1 MLACMTR
8 RFPFPLFTTALC
20 VFLTEFARAQVGPI
34 EPIIL
39 TSAKPSETLANIP
52 ELGGD
57 FSIPVEVTVAPDGSV
72 TGVVVTTSSGNAAA
86 DGTAIKFMREKTFLP
101 ALDAH
106 AQPIEGKVQ
115 GNVEVKTST
124 RMKQLKAS
132 MKPPNIPNEIERVR
146 KLRCRDFLW
155 EIERLRK
162 QGASTD
168 LSREIM
174 PWVSLRV
181 YMLDKKL
188 PKDAEAAY
196 LERWP
201 KALGEAEATCRSTPG
216 RLYLND
222 TLVLIL
228 DSLAPNN

>member
-1 MLACMTR
+1 M
-8 RFPFPLFTTALC
+8 
-20 VFLTEFARAQVGPI
+20 
-34 EPIIL
+34 
-39 TSAKPSETLANIP
+39 
-52 ELGGD
+52 
-57 FSIPVEVTVAPDGSV
+57 TVAADGSV
-72 TGVVVTTSSGNAAA
+72 TNVVVTTSSGNEAA
-86 DGTAIKFMREKTFLP
+86 DVTAIKFMKEKRFLP
-101 ALDAH
+101 ALDSH
-106 AQPIEGKVQ
+106 AQPVEGKAL
-115 GNVEVKTST
+115 GSVEVNSKT
-124 RMKQLKAS
+124 RMKQLKAR
-132 MKPPNIPNEIERVR
+132 MKPPDIPNEIER

-155 EIERLRK
+155 EIDRLRQ

-201 KALGEAEATCRSTPG
+201 KALAEAEATCKATPD

-228 DSLAPNN
+228 ESLAPNN

>member
-1 MLACMTR
+1 MPARMKQHFALPSCAAAVLA
-8 RFPFPLFTTALC
+8 FLSSVAL
-20 VFLTEFARAQVGPI
+20 AQVGPI

-52 ELGGD
+52 EFDGD
-57 FSIPVEVTVAPDGSV
+57 FIIPVEVTVAPDGSV
-72 TGVVVTTSSGNAAA
+72 ANVVVTTSSGNEAA
-86 DGTAIKFMREKTFLP
+86 DQTAIKFMMEKKFLP
-101 ALDAH
+101 ALDTD
-106 AQPIEGKVQ
+106 AQPVEGKAL
-115 GNVEVKTST
+115 GSVEVNSKT

-146 KLRCRDFLW
+146 KLRCKDFLW
-155 EIERLRK
+155 EIDRLRR

-201 KALGEAEATCRSTPG
+201 KALAEAEATCKSTPG
-216 RLYLND
+216 RLYLSD

>member
-1 MLACMTR
+1 MRHRFAFPPCAAAVLA
-8 RFPFPLFTTALC
+8 LLVGA
-20 VFLTEFARAQVGPI
+20 ARAQVGPI

-57 FSIPVEVTVAPDGSV
+57 FIIPVEVTVAPDGSV
-72 TGVVVTTSSGNAAA
+72 VNALVTTSSGNEAA
-86 DGTAIKFMREKTFLP
+86 DQTAIKFMMEKKFLP
-101 ALDAH
+101 ALDAN
-106 AQPIEGKVQ
+106 AQPVEGKAL
-115 GNVEVKTST
+115 GSVEVKSST

-155 EIERLRK
+155 ETDRLRR

-188 PKDAEAAY
+188 TKDAEAAY

-201 KALGEAEATCRSTPG
+201 KALAEAEATCRSTPE

>member
-1 MLACMTR
+1 MPARMKQHFALPSCAAAVLAFLSCV
-8 RFPFPLFTTALC
+8 AL
-20 VFLTEFARAQVGPI
+20 AQVGPI

-52 ELGGD
+52 ELDGD
-57 FSIPVEVTVAPDGSV
+57 FIIPVEVTVAPDGSV
-72 TGVVVTTSSGNAAA
+72 ANVVVTTSSGNEAA
-86 DGTAIKFMREKTFLP
+86 DQTAIKFMTEKKFLP
-101 ALDAH
+101 ALDAD
-106 AQPIEGKVQ
+106 AQPVEGKAL
-115 GNVEVKTST
+115 GSVEVNSRT

-146 KLRCRDFLW
+146 KLRCKDFLW
-155 EIERLRK
+155 EIDRLRR

-201 KALGEAEATCRSTPG
+201 KALAEAEATCKSTPE

>member
-1 MLACMTR
+1 MLPRMTR
-8 RFPFPLFTTALC
+8 RFSFPHCSAALFLLLAN
-20 VFLTEFARAQVGPI
+20 FARAQVGPI
-34 EPIIL
+34 EPIIIES
-39 TSAKPSETLANIP
+39 TKPSETLANIP

-57 FSIPVEVTVAPDGSV
+57 FIIPVEVTIAADGSV
-72 TGVVVTTSSGNAAA
+72 TNVVVTTSSGNEAA
-86 DGTAIKFMREKTFLP
+86 DVTAIKFMKEKRFLP
-101 ALDAH
+101 ALDSH
-106 AQPIEGKVQ
+106 AQPVEGKAL
-115 GNVEVKTST
+115 GSVEVNSKT

-132 MKPPNIPNEIERVR
+132 MKPPDIPNEIERVR

-155 EIERLRK
+155 EIDRLRQ

-196 LERWP
+196 LARWP
-201 KALGEAEATCRSTPG
+201 KALAEAEATCKSTPD

-228 DSLAPNN
+228 ESLAPNN

>member
-1 MLACMTR
+1 MLPRMTR
-8 RFPFPLFTTALC
+8 PFPFPYSAAALFL
-20 VFLTEFARAQVGPI
+20 FLADFARAQVGPI
-34 EPIIL
+34 EPIIIAS
-39 TSAKPSETLANIP
+39 TRPSETLANIP

-57 FSIPVEVTVAPDGSV
+57 FIIPVEVTVAADGSV
-72 TGVVVTTSSGNAAA
+72 TNVVVTTSSGNEAA
-86 DGTAIKFMREKTFLP
+86 DVTVIKFMKEKRFLP
-101 ALDAH
+101 ALDSH
-106 AQPIEGKVQ
+106 AQPVEGKAL
-115 GNVEVKTST
+115 GSVEVNSKT

-132 MKPPNIPNEIERVR
+132 MKPPNIPSEIERVR

-155 EIERLRK
+155 EIDRLRQ

-201 KALGEAEATCRSTPG
+201 KALAEAEATCKSTPD

-228 DSLAPNN
+228 ESLAPNN

>member
-1 MLACMTR
+1 MLPHMTR
-8 RFPFPLFTTALC
+8 RLPFLHCIAALF
-20 VFLTEFARAQVGPI
+20 VFLADFSCAQVGPI

-39 TSAKPSETLANIP
+39 TSTRPSETLANIP

-57 FSIPVEVTVAPDGSV
+57 FIIPVEVTVAADGSV
-72 TGVVVTTSSGNAAA
+72 TNVVVTTSSGNEAA
-86 DGTAIKFMREKTFLP
+86 DVTAIKFMKEKKFLP
-101 ALDAH
+101 ALDDH
-106 AQPIEGKVQ
+106 AQPVEGKAL
-115 GNVEVKTST
+115 GSVEVKSKT
-124 RMKQLKAS
+124 RMKQLQAS

-146 KLRCRDFLW
+146 KLRCKDFLW
-155 EIERLRK
+155 EIDRLRQ

-168 LSREIM
+168 LSHEIM

-201 KALGEAEATCRSTPG
+201 KALAEAEATCKSTPD

-228 DSLAPNN
+228 ESLAPNN

>member
-1 MLACMTR
+1 MLARMR
-8 RFPFPLFTTALC
+8 HRFAFPSCAAAVLVLLAG
-20 VFLTEFARAQVGPI
+20 VARAQVGPI

-52 ELGGD
+52 DLGGD
-57 FSIPVEVTVAPDGSV
+57 FIIPVEVSVAPDGSV
-72 TGVVVTTSSGNAAA
+72 ANVVVTTSSGNEAA
-86 DGTAIKFMREKTFLP
+86 DQNAIKFMKEKKFLP
-101 ALDAH
+101 ALDAN
-106 AQPIEGKVQ
+106 AQPVEGKAS
-115 GNVEVKTST
+115 GSVEVNSKT
-124 RMKQLKAS
+124 RMKQLKAN
-132 MKPPNIPNEIERVR
+132 MKPPSIPNEIERVR
-146 KLRCRDFLW
+146 KLRCKDFLW
-155 EIERLRK
+155 EIDRLRQ

-201 KALGEAEATCRSTPG
+201 KALAEAEATCKSTPG

>member
-1 MLACMTR
+1 MPARMKRLFALPSCAAAVLA
-8 RFPFPLFTTALC
+8 
-20 VFLTEFARAQVGPI
+20 FASAVASAQVGPI

-57 FSIPVEVTVAPDGSV
+57 FIIPVEVTVAPDGSV
-72 TGVVVTTSSGNAAA
+72 VNVVVTTSSGNEAA
-86 DGTAIKFMREKTFLP
+86 DQTAIKFMKEKNFLP
-101 ALDAH
+101 ALDAN
-106 AQPIEGKVQ
+106 AQPVEGKAR
-115 GNVEVKTST
+115 GSVEVKSKT

-146 KLRCRDFLW
+146 KLKCRDFLW
-155 EIERLRK
+155 EIDRLRR

-201 KALGEAEATCRSTPG
+201 RALAEAEAACKSTPG
-216 RLYLND
+216 RLYLDD

>member
-1 MLACMTR
+1 MLAGMTR
-8 RFPFPLFTTALC
+8 RFPLLLCTAALC
-20 VFLTEFARAQVGPI
+20 VFLTDFACAQVGPI

-57 FSIPVEVTVAPDGSV
+57 YIIPVEVTVAPDGSV
-72 TGVVVTTSSGNAAA
+72 ANVMVTTSSGNAAA
-86 DGTAIKFMREKTFLP
+86 DETAVKFMQEKKFLP
-101 ALDAH
+101 ALDVH
-106 AQPIEGKVQ
+106 AQPVQ
-115 GNVEVKTST
+115 GKAQGSVEVNSKT
-124 RMKQLKAS
+124 RMKQLKAN

-155 EIERLRK
+155 EIDRLRS

-188 PKDAEAAY
+188 PRDAEAAY

-201 KALGEAEATCRSTPG
+201 KALAEAETTCKSTPD
-216 RLYLND
+216 RLYLSD

-228 DSLAPNN
+228 ESLAPNN